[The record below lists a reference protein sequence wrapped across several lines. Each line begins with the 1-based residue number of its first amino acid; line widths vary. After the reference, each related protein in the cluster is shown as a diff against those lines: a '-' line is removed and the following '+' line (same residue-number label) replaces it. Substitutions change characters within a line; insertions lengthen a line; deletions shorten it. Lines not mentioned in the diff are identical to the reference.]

1 MVQLLLGFLLLGL
14 FELVHSDASDSIKFD
29 GLFEKFYV
37 AFRLRGLQAFT
48 GWPNCG
54 RVSGILWAPAMIVE
68 GVIGA
73 RRGVEEPRRFVA
85 KMIIYL

>member
-1 MVQLLLGFLLLGL
+1 MVQFLLGFLLLGL
-14 FELVHSDASDSIKFD
+14 FELVHSDAPDYIEFD
-29 GLFEKFYV
+29 GLFEKIHV
-37 AFRLRGLQAFT
+37 AFRVAAFT

-68 GVIGA
+68 GVIGS